1 MRTKSQHED
10 ALRRGQQTI
19 ANDLK
24 MACQELLDYSKTGT
38 LVSGV
43 VRSAS
48 QWFTLVTGNAA
59 QGQKMAMDTT
69 HKLAMK
75 FVANHKD
82 AK

>member
-10 ALRRGQQTI
+10 ALRRGQQTL

-24 MACQELLDYSKTGT
+24 LACQELLSYSKTGI
-38 LVSGV
+38 LEAGV

-59 QGQKMAMDTT
+59 QGQKMAEDMT

-75 FVANHKD
+75 FVAKYKD
-82 AK
+82 KS